1 MKMTEPKRTPMMQQ
15 YDAIKQ
21 KYPDCMVLFRLGD
34 FYEMFEADAVEGSR
48 ILNLTL
54 TKRQE
59 TPMCGMPYHAA
70 DAYIS
75 KLTRV
80 GKKVAVCEQLSD
92 PALPGIVTRDVVRV
106 ITPGTTFDTHILE
119 DKKNHYIV
127 AVCVGGAGSFG
138 LACADITTGEFLLYD
153 CKNEEDLE
161 EELARLSPAEC
172 VVLRSEKNIPVS
184 LRQYERLPVFPHD
197 MWESGEDILKK
208 QFGVSS
214 LEAFELSAKKEL
226 STAAGLLIVYLKD
239 TQKSDLSHMRAPK
252 LDAHTDELI
261 IDDVAL
267 KNLEL
272 IHNMRDHSK
281 EGTLL
286 SVLDKTKTA
295 MGGRLLRNRIMHPS
309 SNEVVLNQRLD
320 ALTTLIG
327 NAMLKEGL
335 LSALNGVLDIER
347 LLSKL
352 SVGAGNA
359 RDILGIGLSLKT
371 KKIFEDLLKGE
382 CAREGLFATLH
393 SQLTELT
400 ALELLSEQITRA
412 LIDEPPLSTKEGGMI
427 RDGYNAELDE
437 LKKITREGKQIIAQ
451 MQQKEIEATGINS
464 LKIRFNNV
472 FGYFIEVTKANLAK
486 VPEHYIRKQTTVNG
500 ERFVTPEL
508 KELEEKILTAETKS
522 CEIEYRLFTELRAMV
537 HDHTRDLQNYS
548 SVLANIDVLLSLS
561 HVAQNNRYVRP
572 QLVAHDAA
580 LEIKEGRHPVIES
593 LRSDH
598 FIPNDVELSSDRRCV
613 VITGPNMGGKS
624 TYLRQAALIVL
635 MAHLGSFVPAASAQI
650 PLTDRIFTRVGAS
663 DNLVHGQSTFMVE
676 MQETARILHYATPR
690 SLIILDEIG
699 RGTSTYDG
707 VSLAW
712 SILEYIHNVV
722 GAKTLFATH
731 YHELIS
737 VADTLPYARNMSVAI
752 KEEKGT
758 IVFLYR
764 VCEGAIN
771 RSYGVEVARLAGLPK
786 DVIAKAKNILQ
797 DLEEGIV
804 DKAVGEKMANE
815 VRAQKMNEAQID
827 MFDVAVDPRAHRI
840 IKELENVDV
849 NAMTP
854 LEALNKLHE
863 LKKDS

>member
-1 MKMTEPKRTPMMQQ
+1 MLKQ

-21 KYPDCMVLFRLGD
+21 KYADCILFFRLGD
-34 FYEMFEADAVEGSR
+34 FYEMFESDAVEGSR

-59 TPMCGMPYHAA
+59 TPMCGLPYHAA
-70 DAYIS
+70 DNYIA
-75 KLTRV
+75 KLTRA

-92 PALPGIVTRDVVRV
+92 PTLPGIVTRDVVRV

-119 DKKNHYIV
+119 DKKNHYII
-127 AVCVGGAGSFG
+127 AVSVGKGGVFG

-153 CKNEEDLE
+153 CADEASLE

-172 VVLRSEKNIPVS
+172 VVDRSEKNIPVS
-184 LRQYERLPVFPHD
+184 LRQYGKMPVFPHD
-197 MWESGEDILKK
+197 MWESGEEVLKK
-208 QFGVSS
+208 QYGVLS
-214 LEAFELSAKKEL
+214 LESFGFGDKKQL
-226 STAAGLLIVYLKD
+226 IDAAGLLLVYLKD
-239 TQKSDLSHMRAPK
+239 TQKSDLSHVRAPK

-261 IDDVAL
+261 VDDVAL

-272 IHNMRDHSK
+272 IFNMRDHSK

-309 SNEVVLNQRLD
+309 CSEVVLNNRLD
-320 ALTTLIG
+320 AIARLIQ
-327 NAMLKEGL
+327 NSSLSNGL
-335 LSALNGVLDIER
+335 GEALNGVLDIER

-352 SVGAGNA
+352 SIGAGNA

-371 KKIFEDLLKGE
+371 KKVFEDLLQGE
-382 CAREGLFATLH
+382 CARDGLFGSLY
-393 SQLTELT
+393 SQLTQLSS
-400 ALELLSEQITRA
+400 LEMLSAQITRA

-427 RDGYNAELDE
+427 RDGYDAELDE
-437 LKKITREGKQIIAQ
+437 LKKITRDGKQIIAE
-451 MQQKEIEATGINS
+451 MQQKEIETTGINS
-464 LKIRFNNV
+464 LKIRYNNV
-472 FGYFIEVTKANLAK
+472 FGYFVEVTKANLTK
-486 VPEHYIRKQTTVNG
+486 VPAHYIRKQTTVNG

-522 CEIEYRLFTELRAMV
+522 CEIEYRLFTELRTMV

-561 HVAQNNRYVRP
+561 QVAQNNRYVRP
-572 QLVAHDAA
+572 QIVASTEA

-598 FIPNDVELSSDRRCV
+598 FIPNDVELSTERRCV

-624 TYLRQAALIVL
+624 TYLRQTALIVL
-635 MAHLGSFVPAASAQI
+635 MAHLGSFVPAGSAKI

-737 VADTLPYARNMSVAI
+737 VADTLPNARNMSVAI

-771 RSYGVEVARLAGLPK
+771 RSYGVEVARLAGLPNE
-786 DVIAKAKNILQ
+786 VIAKAKEILL

-804 DKAVGEKMANE
+804 DKAVGEKMASE
-815 VRAQKMNEAQID
+815 VRQKKTDEAQID
-827 MFDVAVDPRAHRI
+827 MFAVPVDPRAHRI
-840 IKELENVDV
+840 IKELDEANVD
-849 NAMTP
+849 AMTP
-854 LEALNKLHE
+854 LEALNKLYE
-863 LKKDS
+863 LKKGS